1 MLEWHML
8 ENGMVVPVRGDGMNP
23 VWRGKD
29 WMWAIIVL
37 SVVVSGSMACTFTLF
52 NAHGEPV
59 ASVGPVASPGASTT
73 GAPQVIALDDGA
85 VERGATTTWPEPLTT
100 PMPVEPVVAQATP
113 QAMVVQP
120 DATRSQ
126 GVPAEVDYQVIV
138 DARDRLVSELYARVS
153 PSVVHI
159 SARML
164 AVDYFWGVMPS
175 EGTGSGFVYDTDG
188 HIVTNNH
195 VVESAESVLVTL
207 ADGTQLPADIVGID
221 PSNDLAV
228 LHVDVDPE
236 KLVAVE
242 MGDADQLQVGQTAV
256 AIGNPFGLD
265 RTLTTGVISALGRP
279 LQMDNNK
286 VIFNV
291 IQTDAAINPGNSGG
305 PLLNTRGQLIGVNTS
320 IRQDAE
326 GIGFAVS
333 VGTVKRVVPELIAH
347 GRYPHPWL
355 GMSGYIISAELAEL
369 LDLPVEQGILLAR
382 VYKGSPAD
390 SAGLLGAA
398 REVYVGNQSL
408 LVGGDILV
416 GIDGHPIDDWSTLQ
430 QYMEENTRVGQQV
443 QLTVQRGQQQLNLT
457 ATLAAQP

>member
-1 MLEWHML
+1 
-8 ENGMVVPVRGDGMNP
+8 MVE
-23 VWRGKD
+23 
-29 WMWAIIVL
+29 
-37 SVVVSGSMACTFTLF
+37 
-52 NAHGEPV
+52 H
-59 ASVGPVASPGASTT
+59 
-73 GAPQVIALDDGA
+73 GAPTLV
-85 VERGATTTWPEPLTT
+85 PE
-100 PMPVEPVVAQATP
+100 PVEPSGPVQPVVAPGTP
-113 QAMVVQP
+113 EVAPRQP
-120 DATRSQ
+120 EVTASQ
-126 GVPAEVDYQVIV
+126 GVPPQIDYQAIV
-138 DARDRLVSELYARVS
+138 DAHDKLVSELYARVS

-159 SARML
+159 SARVV

-175 EGTGSGFVYDTDG
+175 EGTGSGFVYDSDG

-207 ADGTQLPADIVGID
+207 ADGTQLPADIVGVD
-221 PSNDLAV
+221 PPNDLAV
-228 LHVDVDPE
+228 LHIDVEPDKLMPVD
-236 KLVAVE
+236 
-242 MGDADQLQVGQTAV
+242 MGDAGQLQVGQSAV

-279 LQMDNNK
+279 LQMDNNT

-333 VGTVKRVVPELIAH
+333 VGTVKRVVPELIAR

-369 LDLPVEQGILLAR
+369 LDLPVKQGILLAR
-382 VYKGSPAD
+382 VYSGGPAEK
-390 SAGLLGAA
+390 AGLLGAT

-408 LVGGDILV
+408 LIGGDILV
-416 GIDGHPIDDWSTLQ
+416 GIDGQPIDDWSALQ
-430 QYMEENTRVGQQV
+430 QYLEENTRVDQQV
-443 QLTVQRGQQQLNLT
+443 QLTVQRGQEQLNLT
-457 ATLAAQP
+457 ATLVAQP